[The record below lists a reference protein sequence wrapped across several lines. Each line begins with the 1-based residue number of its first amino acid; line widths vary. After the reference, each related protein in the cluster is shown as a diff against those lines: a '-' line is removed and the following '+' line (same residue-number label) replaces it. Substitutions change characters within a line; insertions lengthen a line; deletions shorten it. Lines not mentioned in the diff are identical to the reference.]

1 MDPSGA
7 NFFLAPTNDGV
18 FFDGGVLALQFSPAE
33 QNPCGVCLPVQ
44 INPIAQ
50 QYAKILGSLQDHAV
64 WTHEAAVACLFIGD
78 RKSVV
83 LIGVA
88 VFQ

>member
-7 NFFLAPTNDGV
+7 NFFLVPSNDGV
-18 FFDGGVLALQFSPAE
+18 FFDGGLLALQFSPAE
-33 QNPCGVCLPVQ
+33 QNPYGVCLPVR
-44 INPIAQ
+44 IDPTAQ
-50 QYAKILGSLQDHAV
+50 QYAKILGSLEDHAV
-64 WTHEAAVACLFIGD
+64 WIHEAAVACLFIGD

>member
-7 NFFLAPTNDGV
+7 NFFVAPTNNGV
-18 FFDGGVLALQFSPAE
+18 FFDGGLLALQFSPAE
-33 QNPCGVCLPVQ
+33 QNPCGVCLPVR

-50 QYAKILGSLQDHAV
+50 QYAKILGSLQDHTV